1 MSQNIN
7 EVFVPI
13 NLPFAFSAKQKKN
26 LKLRNTQDAITKFL
40 FIKDSPAEVD
50 FAFVLGSPTLSSIEP
65 AIELYLCN
73 KTKWIVISGHG
84 PVLQDNAPTEAELYK
99 NYAISRGVP
108 ESRILIETRST
119 NTRENFEFTY
129 DLIESQFR
137 WKNIRKVSI
146 SGKPFHMRR
155 AFVTACTYWPD
166 DLTLIMLPSD
176 HPDDPP
182 ANSWWQTEGGRRL
195 VVRELEAVGKYALS
209 GDLSII

>member
-1 MSQNIN
+1 MQ
-7 EVFVPI
+7 I
-13 NLPFAFSAKQKKN
+13 NLPFVFSAKQKKN
-26 LKLRNTQDAITKFL
+26 LKLRKTRDAITKFL
-40 FIKDSPAEVD
+40 FIKDSPTKVD

-73 KTKWIVISGHG
+73 KTTWIVVSGHG
-84 PVLQDNAPTEAELYK
+84 PVLQGNVLTEAELFK

-108 ESRILIETRST
+108 DSRILIETRST

-129 DLIESQFR
+129 DLIESQFG
-137 WKNIRKVSI
+137 WKNIGKVSI

-155 AFVTACTYWPD
+155 AFMTACTYWPS
-166 DLTLIMLPSD
+166 DLMLTMLPSD

-182 ANSWWQTEGGRRL
+182 AKTWWQTEGGRRL
-195 VVRELEAVGKYALS
+195 VLRELEAVGEYTLS